1 MTNGGSLVPSE
12 PAATHVL
19 PEQNGTANFAPESR
33 GSDLEGYAFTF
44 CKAAFLALLFS
55 KYTLLVT
62 SVAAVV
68 LYLAAYR
75 AGVRE
80 WRCFV
85 KPPWV
90 VLFFAVVAAA
100 QAYFLFW
107 HVPEFVL

>member
-1 MTNGGSLVPSE
+1 MKDE
-12 PAATHVL
+12 R
-19 PEQNGTANFAPESR
+19 R
-33 GSDLEGYAFTF
+33 GAELEGYAFTF

-62 SVAAVV
+62 AAAAVV
-68 LYLAAYR
+68 LYVLAYLY
-75 AGVRE
+75 GVRE

-90 VLFFAVVAAA
+90 VIFFAIVLAL

-107 HVPEFVL
+107 HTPPWQL